1 MPTTMK
7 KNVQKPQTQ
16 ITTRVR
22 SKKRVVAEW
31 LFGLFSFVYFLFYWE
46 NNVVDVEVY
55 ETSDPRIPR
64 ELDGLTIVQ
73 VSDLHG
79 KTFGRG
85 NKKLLDKIRARRPDL
100 IAITGDLIDERD
112 PSPDYARRTVDAFKE
127 IAPVFYVTGN
137 HEGAFIKSL
146 RDDVL
151 AAIENAGAFM
161 LEGVRVELSR
171 GTDGAL
177 VVETLGKDSERAPTP
192 RSVLLAGICD
202 PKKTYASETSRTGP
216 LWRESEIVDELLDE
230 VPNDPTQYS
239 ILLSHRPEQI
249 RKYAE
254 HKFDLVLTG
263 HAHGGQFRL
272 PLLLPNG
279 LFAPEQGYFPRY
291 TSGRYV
297 LDDTTEIVSRGLGPS
312 VIPTRLFNRPCLV
325 VCVLKTQEQ

>member
-1 MPTTMK
+1 MK
-7 KNVQKPQTQ
+7 KNSQKPQPQ

-22 SKKRVVAEW
+22 SKKRRVAEW

-46 NNVVDVEVY
+46 NNVVDVDVF
-55 ETSDPRIPR
+55 ETSDSRIPR
-64 ELDGLTIVQ
+64 DLDGLTIVQ

-79 KTFGRG
+79 KSFGRD

-100 IAITGDLIDERD
+100 VAVTGDLIDERD
-112 PSPDYARRTVDAFKE
+112 PNLVFARQTVEALRE

-137 HEGAFIKSL
+137 HEGAFVKSL
-146 RDDVL
+146 RNEVL
-151 AAIENAGAFM
+151 DAIEDAGAFI

-171 GTDGAL
+171 GADGAL
-177 VVETLGKDSERAPTP
+177 VVETLENDSERAPTP
-192 RSVLLAGICD
+192 GSILLAGICD
-202 PKKTYASETSRTGP
+202 PKKTYASETTRTKP

-230 VPNDPTQYS
+230 VPNNPNQYS

-249 RKYAE
+249 QKYAE

-279 LFAPEQGYFPRY
+279 LYAPEQGYFPRY
-291 TSGRYV
+291 TSGRCV
-297 LDDTTEIVSRGLGPS
+297 EGETTEIVSRGLGPS
-312 VIPTRLFNRPCLV
+312 VIPTRLFNRPHLV
-325 VCVLKTQEQ
+325 VCVLRSQDRSL